1 MARMRMVTRTVNEN
15 TYTCMCVDTLNAE
28 IENCDFI
35 VGVEFDSDEQ
45 ALKHFQKQ
53 YNTDTFKVVAVVAH
67 SVKEILYGMPEAD
80 FIHLARVLPPRTSE
94 KSE

>member
-15 TYTCMCVDTLNAE
+15 TYTCMCVDTVSAE
-28 IENCDFI
+28 IVNKDFV
-35 VGVEFDSDEQ
+35 VGVEFDTDDA
-45 ALKHFQKQ
+45 ALKNFQKQ
-53 YNTDTFKVVAVVAH
+53 YNTETFKVVAVVAH

-80 FIHLARVLPPRTSE
+80 FIRLAKVMPPRSGE

>member
-15 TYTCMCVDTLNAE
+15 TYTCMCVDTVSAE
-28 IENCDFI
+28 IVNKDFV
-35 VGVEFDSDEQ
+35 VGMEFETDDA

-53 YNTDTFKVVAVVAH
+53 YNTETFKVVAVVAH
-67 SVKEILYGMPEAD
+67 SVKEILYGMPESD
-80 FIHLARVLPPRTSE
+80 FIRLAKVLPPRSGE

>member
-15 TYTCMCVDTLNAE
+15 TYTCMCVDTISAE
-28 IENCDFI
+28 IVNKDFV
-35 VGVEFDSDEQ
+35 VGVEFDTDDA
-45 ALKHFQKQ
+45 ALKYFQKNH
-53 YNTDTFKVVAVVAH
+53 NTDTFKVVAVVAH

-80 FIHLARVLPPRTSE
+80 FIKLAKVLPPRSGE

>member
-15 TYTCMCVDTLNAE
+15 TYICMCVDTISAE
-28 IENCDFI
+28 IVNKYYV
-35 VGVEFDSDEQ
+35 VGMEFDTDDA
-45 ALKHFQKQ
+45 ALKYFQKQ
-53 YNTDTFKVVAVVAH
+53 YNTDTFKVVAVVSH

-80 FIHLARVLPPRTSE
+80 FIRLAKVLPPRSSE